1 MRLLARFSAFA
12 LAALV
17 AAPAAAQSSGETLE
31 KVVVLSRHGVRAAMS
46 SPERLETATA
56 RPWPRFSVPPG
67 HLTANGA
74 ALSTLFGA
82 YYRELYARQGLL
94 ADADCGAVYY
104 WANVT
109 QRTIATAKALGE
121 GLQPGCAVDVHTV
134 GEGKADPL
142 FEPVKAGVA
151 KPDLALARAS
161 VAGRVG
167 GNLAAWSAGHA
178 DAIASLD
185 ELLMQCDAAP
195 CPKAEGKRR
204 VYDEPA
210 AFLDDADE
218 TVGISGPEAF
228 ASGVTESMLMAWAD
242 GQDFASLGW
251 KGLDEAALLRV
262 FPLHQAEFDLRL
274 RSHEV
279 ARTGAGHLASKILAT
294 LEAKP
299 GKDAIG
305 GPDAKMVVIIGHDGT
320 LAMLGGLLGLE
331 WTAPGYQPGQ
341 IAPGGNIVFER
352 WKRTDGVR
360 VIRVRYAVQSLS
372 QLREKRPLT
381 PAAPP
386 SASPIFVPG
395 CSQAGAGYDCP
406 VDGFAKVV
414 KGAVAR

>member
-1 MRLLARFSAFA
+1 MRLLARLFA
-12 LAALV
+12 AALTVSV
-17 AAPAAAQSSGETLE
+17 AAPAAAQQAGDTLE
-31 KVVVLSRHGVRAAMS
+31 KVVILSRHGVRAAMS

-56 RPWPRFSVPPG
+56 KPWPRFGVPPG
-67 HLTANGA
+67 HLTANGG
-74 ALSTLFGA
+74 ALSTLFGT
-82 YYRELYARQGLL
+82 YYHSLYAKQGLL
-94 ADADCGAVYY
+94 AGADCGAVYY

-121 GLQPGCAVDVHTV
+121 GLSPGCAVDVHTV
-134 GEGKADPL
+134 GEGKIDPM

-167 GNLAAWSAGHA
+167 GSLAAWSASHA

-195 CPKAEGKRR
+195 CPKAAGKRR
-204 VYDEPA
+204 VYDEAP

-218 TVGISGPEAF
+218 TVGIAGPEAF
-228 ASGVTESMLMAWAD
+228 ASGVTESLLMAWAD

-251 KGLDEAALLRV
+251 KGLDEASLLRV

-279 ARTGAGHLASKILAT
+279 ARTGAGHLASRILAT
-294 LEAKP
+294 LETKP

-305 GPDAKMVVIIGHDGT
+305 EPNAKMVVIVGHDGT

-331 WTAPGYQPGQ
+331 WAAPGYQPNQ
-341 IAPGGNIVFER
+341 IAPGGNLVFER
-352 WKRTDGVR
+352 WKRADGVR

-372 QLREKRPLT
+372 QLRERTPLT
-381 PAAPP
+381 LTAPP
-386 SASPIFVPG
+386 EASPIFVPG

-406 VDGFAKVV
+406 AEKFAAVV
-414 KGAVAR
+414 KGAVVH

>member
-17 AAPAAAQSSGETLE
+17 AAPAAAQTSGETLE
-31 KVVVLSRHGVRAAMS
+31 KVVILSRHGVRAAMS

-67 HLTANGA
+67 HLTANGGT
-74 ALSTLFGA
+74 LSTLFGA

-94 ADADCGAVYY
+94 AGADCGQVYY

-109 QRTIATAKALGE
+109 QRTIATAKAMGE
-121 GLQPGCAVDVHTV
+121 GLSPGCAIDVHTV

-151 KPDLALARAS
+151 KPDMALARAS

-185 ELLMQCDAAP
+185 ALLMQCDAAP
-195 CPKAEGKRR
+195 CPKAPGKRR

-228 ASGVTESMLMAWAD
+228 ASGITESMLMAWAD
-242 GQDFASLGW
+242 GQDFAGQGW
-251 KGLDEAALLRV
+251 KGLDEAVLLRV

-274 RSHEV
+274 RSQEV

-305 GPDAKMVVIIGHDGT
+305 GPDAKMVVIVGHDGT
-320 LAMLGGLLGLE
+320 LAMLGGLLGME
-331 WTAPGYQPGQ
+331 WVAPGYQPGQ
-341 IAPGGNIVFER
+341 IAPGGNLVFER
-352 WKRTDGVR
+352 WKRADGAR

-372 QLREKRPLT
+372 QLREKTPLT
-381 PAAPP
+381 LAAPP

-395 CSQAGAGYDCP
+395 CSGAGAGYDCP
-406 VDGFAKVV
+406 IEAFAAVV
-414 KGAVAR
+414 KGAVAH

>member
-1 MRLLARFSAFA
+1 MRLLARLSAAA
-12 LAALV
+12 LALMV
-17 AAPAAAQSSGETLE
+17 AAPAAAQQAGDTLE
-31 KVVVLSRHGVRAAMS
+31 KVVILSRHGVRAAMS

-67 HLTANGA
+67 HLTSNGA
-74 ALSTLFGA
+74 ALSTLFGT
-82 YYRELYARQGLL
+82 YYRELYVKQGLL
-94 ADADCGAVYY
+94 AGADCGAVYY

-121 GLQPGCAVDVHTV
+121 GLSPGCAVDVHTV
-134 GEGKADPL
+134 GEGGIDPL
-142 FEPVKAGVA
+142 FEPVKAGVTKA
-151 KPDLALARAS
+151 DLALARAS

-195 CPKAEGKRR
+195 CPKADGKRR
-204 VYDEPA
+204 VYDEAP

-218 TVGISGPEAF
+218 TVGIAGPEAF

-274 RSHEV
+274 RSHQV
-279 ARTGAGHLASKILAT
+279 ARTGAGHLASRILAT
-294 LEAKP
+294 LETKP
-299 GKDAIG
+299 GKDALG
-305 GPDAKMVVIIGHDGT
+305 EAKSKMVVIVGHDGT
-320 LAMLGGLLGLE
+320 LAMLGGLLGLD

-341 IAPGGNIVFER
+341 IAPGGNLVFER
-352 WKRTDGVR
+352 WRRADGAR

-372 QLREKRPLT
+372 QLRGKTPLT
-381 PAAPP
+381 LAAPP
-386 SASPIFVPG
+386 EASPIFVPG
-395 CSQAGAGYDCP
+395 CSQAGTGYDCP
-406 VDGFAKVV
+406 VEGFAKVV